1 MIIIISFATLI
12 LFIFLHICFFLRV
25 CSIVI
30 RAIYLIVVNIKTLV
44 KKISYNI
51 LSPLCFFLLFENQII
66 RYIIYYMC
74 VCVCVCVFRYLL
86 VYFIMH
92 IYIYEGISHLSM
104 FVSQDRCVY
113 VFCFCR
119 SFSSNEKGQ
128 TIESK
133 FSFFVN
139 KLNKKKSIL
148 IGVDI

>member
-1 MIIIISFATLI
+1 MIITIIIISFATLI

-74 VCVCVCVFRYLL
+74 VCVCVSLFACLFY
-86 VYFIMH
+86 YAY
-92 IYIYEGISHLSM
+92 IYI
-104 FVSQDRCVY
+104 
-113 VFCFCR
+113 
-119 SFSSNEKGQ
+119 
-128 TIESK
+128 
-133 FSFFVN
+133 
-139 KLNKKKSIL
+139 
-148 IGVDI
+148 